1 MAKDPIERLNDPI
14 NLIYADLISAE
25 SYDEIAETLF
35 EDISDQVTLLVM
47 VIGNIV
53 KLGLNPEIISKYQ
66 SILIQEANSIKDF
79 LMEQKFN
86 YIELYDEIHN
96 LNDHIKNSLIPE
108 GNSAELDQK
117 TAELKE
123 LIGKMHNLILVAKS
137 EILKRLDGI
146 KKIVGSLAKEL
157 NQGTCPGCNNTIQG
171 S

>member
-123 LIGKMHNLILVAKS
+123 LIKKLHDLIITTKS
-137 EILKRLDGI
+137 EVLKRLDGI

-157 NQGTCPGCNNTIQG
+157 NQGT
-171 S
+171 

>member
-66 SILIQEANSIKDF
+66 SILIQEVDSIKDF

-117 TAELKE
+117 TA
-123 LIGKMHNLILVAKS
+123 
-137 EILKRLDGI
+137 
-146 KKIVGSLAKEL
+146 
-157 NQGTCPGCNNTIQG
+157 
-171 S
+171 